1 MNKVRL
7 IGRIGLLGLI
17 VSCLIYGS
25 CQYEV
30 PVTAKPTHKI
40 DEKFLGNWVSKDE
53 KSGETVRM
61 KVAKLDDYNYVV
73 FFDKD
78 LYRVYHS
85 DVAGT
90 PFVSVQDLDSK
101 ERKYS
106 YSEWKLN
113 TDGTLVGR
121 SVNDKVVPDGTKSS
135 DAVQKL
141 LEKNLKNPA
150 LFEEPMTFTKE
161 K

>member
-17 VSCLIYGS
+17 VSCLIYSG

-30 PVTAKPTHKI
+30 PITAKPTRKI
-40 DEKFLGNWVSKDE
+40 DERFLGNWISKDE
-53 KSGETVRM
+53 KSGEIVRM
-61 KVAKLDDYNYVV
+61 KVAKLDDDNYVV

-90 PFVSVQDLDSK
+90 PFVSVQDLDSR

-113 TDGTLVGR
+113 NDGTLVGR
-121 SVNDKVVPDGTKSS
+121 AVNDKVIPDETKDS
-135 DAVQKL
+135 ATVQKL
-141 LEKNLKNPA
+141 LEKNLKNPT
-150 LFEEPMTFTKE
+150 LLQEPMKFTKE

>member
-17 VSCLIYGS
+17 VSCLICGS

-30 PVTAKPTHKI
+30 PITAKPTRKI
-40 DEKFLGNWVSKDE
+40 DERFLGNWISKDE
-53 KSGETVRM
+53 KSGEIVRM
-61 KVAKLDDYNYVV
+61 KVAKLDDDSYVV

-78 LYRVYHS
+78 LYRAYHS

-113 TDGTLVGR
+113 DDGTLVGR
-121 SVNDKVVPDGTKSS
+121 AVNDKVVPDETK
-135 DAVQKL
+135 DPAAVQKL
-141 LEKNLKNPA
+141 LEKNLKNPE
-150 LFEEPMTFTKE
+150 LLQEPMKFTKE